1 MTSKAYNGP
10 KNLEHIIFSYLY
22 IEISDDPSKLLCQAC
37 FVLIISNSSQI
48 VSSLHSYAENDHK
61 IPPDDKMA
69 NNKVQVQPAPSLPP
83 PLTSPPPPPPASAVK
98 REILKSIVFGGLT
111 ESITSLGVVTSAA
124 SADATT
130 SKCLQFLFV
139 LLLLLW

>member
-1 MTSKAYNGP
+1 M
-10 KNLEHIIFSYLY
+10 
-22 IEISDDPSKLLCQAC
+22 
-37 FVLIISNSSQI
+37 

-61 IPPDDKMA
+61 IPPNNKTE
-69 NNKVQVQPAPSLPP
+69 NNKVQLQPAPLLPP
-83 PLTSPPPPPPASAVK
+83 PLTSPPPPSPPPPASAVK

-111 ESITSLGVVTSAA
+111 ESITSLGIVTSAA

>member
-1 MTSKAYNGP
+1 M
-10 KNLEHIIFSYLY
+10 
-22 IEISDDPSKLLCQAC
+22 
-37 FVLIISNSSQI
+37 

-61 IPPDDKMA
+61 IPP
-69 NNKVQVQPAPSLPP
+69 NNKTENNNEVQVQPAPLLPP
-83 PLTSPPPPPPASAVK
+83 PPPPPPASAVK

-111 ESITSLGVVTSAA
+111 ESITSLGIVTSAA